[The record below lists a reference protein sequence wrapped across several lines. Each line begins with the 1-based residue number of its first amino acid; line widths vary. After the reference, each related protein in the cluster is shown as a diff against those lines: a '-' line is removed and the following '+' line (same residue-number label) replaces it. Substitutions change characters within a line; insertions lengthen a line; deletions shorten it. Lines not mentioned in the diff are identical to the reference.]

1 MAVRWASDPVL
12 DFQSSYA
19 GSIPVVRSKKVYGIM
34 LKKGVFMQ
42 ITVNIQ
48 DNSVAEKIIWFL
60 SNLKDKGVE
69 IVDSDK
75 KIIKNNDIDIQKLQ
89 IDSMSKT
96 WDNEFDKVWDEL

>member
-1 MAVRWASDPVL
+1 
-12 DFQSSYA
+12 
-19 GSIPVVRSKKVYGIM
+19 
-34 LKKGVFMQ
+34 MQ
-42 ITVNIQ
+42 ITINIQ

-60 SNLKDKGVE
+60 STLKDKGIE

>member
-1 MAVRWASDPVL
+1 
-12 DFQSSYA
+12 
-19 GSIPVVRSKKVYGIM
+19 
-34 LKKGVFMQ
+34 MQ

-60 SNLKDKGVE
+60 STLKDKGVE

-75 KIIKNNDIDIQKLQ
+75 KIIENDDIDIQKLQ